1 MAEISRAVMFG
12 KLDTLSFRA
21 MESAT
26 TFCRLRGNPYVEFVH
41 WLHQLLQLPDSDLHR
56 VIRHFGIEIAALA
69 RDLTDALD
77 RLPRGS
83 TSITDISS
91 QLEEAVERGWV
102 NGSLLFDAQKVRS
115 AHVLIGALQTPA
127 LRNALRGISREFDRV
142 KLDEFADD
150 FASVLDGSPEAALE
164 PVVTRSQ
171 PLNTPSGTRDALQR
185 YTIDL
190 TEEARTGKLDP
201 IVGRDDEIRQVI
213 DILMRR
219 RQNNPLLTGEAGVGK
234 TAVVEGLAHRIVA
247 GDVPPALRDVT
258 LRTLDVALLQAG
270 AGVKGEFEARLRQVL
285 EEVQSAERAVIL
297 FIDEAHTLIGAGG
310 AAGTGDAANLLK
322 PALARG
328 SVRTIAATTWSEYR
342 RHIEKDPALTR
353 RFQVVQVR
361 EPDEARAVTMM
372 RGIALAL
379 EAHHGVQILDEAVE
393 AAVRLSHRYLPAR
406 QLPDKS
412 VSLLD
417 TACARVAVSQ
427 HATPP
432 EVDDAQKR
440 IEALQTEL
448 DVIAREGAIGIDTTA
463 RYETASAALQHETER
478 LAALEARWH
487 VELEMVKDILAR
499 RAQLRDGAP
508 DADLATLREQQRR
521 LAEHQG
527 AAPLIL
533 PGVDRHAVAA
543 VVQDWTGV
551 PVLNMLKN
559 EIGNVLRLNELL
571 DGRIIGQQ
579 HATQMIARRVQTSRA
594 GLDNPDKPVG
604 VFLLAGTSG
613 VGKTETALALA
624 DVLYGGEQNLI
635 TINMSEYQEAH
646 TVSLLKG
653 APPGYVGFGEGGVL
667 TEAVRR
673 RPHSV
678 VLLDE
683 VEKAHPDVHELF
695 FQVFDKGR
703 MEDSEGRSIDFRNTL
718 ILLTTNAGTDC
729 IAELCRDPLALPPL
743 DAIEQ
748 ELHTQLLHTFPPAL
762 LGRMVTIPY
771 YPLSDNMLRAI
782 IRLQLGRV
790 AERVTRTHQVP
801 FTYDEA
807 VVAQIAQRC
816 TRLESGG
823 RMIDAILTNS
833 VLPRISTEYLSRVID
848 GRTLARVHVGVEEE
862 EFTYAFD

>member
-1 MAEISRAVMFG
+1 MADISRAVMFG

-41 WLHQLLQLPDSDLHR
+41 WLHQVLQLPDSDLHR
-56 VIRHFGIEIAALA
+56 VIRHFGVETAALA

-102 NGSLLFDAQKVRS
+102 YGSLLFEAQKVRS

-142 KLDEFADD
+142 NPDELAGAFS
-150 FASVLDGSPEAALE
+150 SVLDGSPEAALE
-164 PVVTRSQ
+164 PAVTR
-171 PLNTPSGTRDALQR
+171 PLNPSPGTQDALQR
-185 YTIDL
+185 FTIDL
-190 TEEARTGKLDP
+190 TEQARAGKLDP

-219 RQNNPLLTGEAGVGK
+219 RQNNPLLAGEAGVGK

-247 GDVPPALRDVT
+247 GDVPPALRNVT

-270 AGVKGEFEARLRQVL
+270 AGMKGEFEARLRQVL

-372 RGIALAL
+372 RGIAFAL

-432 EVDDAQKR
+432 EVDDARKR
-440 IEALQTEL
+440 IEALNTEL
-448 DVIAREGAIGIDTTA
+448 EVIARESAIGIDTTA
-463 RYETASAALQHETER
+463 RHEAASAALRRETER
-478 LAALEARWH
+478 LAELDARWRI
-487 VELEMVKDILAR
+487 EREMVKDILAR

-508 DADLATLREQQRR
+508 EADLAALREQQAR
-521 LAEHQG
+521 LAQHQG
-527 AAPLIL
+527 DAPLIL

-624 DVLYGGEQNLI
+624 EVLYGGEQNLI

-729 IAELCRDPLALPPL
+729 IAELCRDPRDWPPL
-743 DAIEQ
+743 DIIEQ
-748 ELHTQLLHTFPPAL
+748 ELHAQLLHTFPPAL

-771 YPLSDNMLRAI
+771 YPLSDDMLRAI

-807 VVAQIAQRC
+807 VVAQIALRC

-833 VLPRISTEYLSRVID
+833 VLPRISTEFLARVMD
-848 GRTLARVHVGVEEE
+848 GRTLARVHVGVEQE